1 MFRKAVYSI
10 PIFIIIALALLVPRL
25 VGIDKFTTGDE
36 PAWLIFSHNYLHAID
51 IGEFEQTAYEYHPAV
66 TTLWSITAGILSY
79 FPGYIHIKH
88 GYIEKFWELDDIY
101 AAYKKSLAIVLYRSR
116 MINVAIVC
124 TALLLA
130 FFLLRKLLETR
141 TALVAI
147 LLVGFNPFYLGESRL
162 LTHEGMAA
170 AFVLVAVLSLLTFL
184 NQGEKYRY
192 LLISSAATG
201 LALLTK
207 SPTILLIPLA
217 GLIFLVNITYSWKDN
232 RKRKKLVWRAIIQ
245 YLIWLGGLSLVYILL
260 WPGMWVAPG
269 KMLYG
274 VYGNAISYAFQGQ
287 RLLAAKEI
295 NPTNFSLDVI
305 GIGEYLV
312 AILYKTTPILWVGVC
327 LALIGV
333 TARKIAPMG
342 RNTKQIIFY
351 LFLLTALYILVFG
364 IARGWNSLHYIM
376 VAFVSLEVIAAIG
389 WVWGVSWLGE
399 KYAFFVKKSVQAVI
413 LSALVL
419 LQVSSV
425 LPDYPY
431 YYTYVNPLA
440 QALKPD
446 MEDTT
451 VGYGEGLDLAA
462 AYLRAKPNAKELT
475 VSSHLGVGPFSYY
488 FPGNTYP
495 LMYQSKAYLTD
506 RSAKWVRKS
515 DYLVIYDIQQR
526 PLNIGTKLLEALN
539 SIPPEHVVMLN
550 GLHYA
555 SIYKVSELP
564 PSVLD
569 ALLPPERQ

>member
-1 MFRKAVYSI
+1 MSRKVLYSI
-10 PIFIIIALALLVPRL
+10 LIFVTLAAAILAPRL
-25 VGIDKFTTGDE
+25 VGIEKFTTGDE
-36 PAWLIFSHNYLHAID
+36 PAWLIFSHNFLHAID
-51 IGEFEQTAYEYHPAV
+51 KGQFDQTAYEYHPAI
-66 TTLWSITAGILSY
+66 TTMWVITAGILSY

-88 GYIEKFWELDDIY
+88 GYIEKFWVLDNIY
-101 AAYKKSLAIVLYRSR
+101 AAYKKSLSVVLYRSR
-116 MINVAIVC
+116 MINVAIISA
-124 TALLLA
+124 TLLLA
-130 FFLLRKLLETR
+130 FFLLRKLLDTR

-147 LLVGFNPFYLGESRL
+147 LLVSFDPFYLGKSRL

-170 AFVLVAVLSLLTFL
+170 AFVLVAVLSLLAFL

-207 SPTILLIPLA
+207 SPTILLLPLA
-217 GLIFLVNITYSWKDN
+217 GLMFLVNVTYSWKDN
-232 RKRKKLVWRAIIQ
+232 RIRKNLVWRAIKQ
-245 YLIWLGGLSLVYILL
+245 YLIWLVGLTLVYFLL

-269 KMLYG
+269 KMLFG
-274 VYGNAISYAFQGQ
+274 VYGNAVSYAFQGQ
-287 RLLAAKEI
+287 RLQVAKEI

-305 GIGEYLV
+305 GIGEYLIS
-312 AILYKTTPILWVGVC
+312 ILYKTTPILWVGVC

-376 VAFVSLEVIAAIG
+376 FAFVSLEVIAAIG

-399 KYAFFVKKSVQAVI
+399 KSVFFVKKSVQAVI
-413 LSALVL
+413 LIALVI

-440 QALKPD
+440 QVLKPD

-462 AYLRAKPNAKELT
+462 AYLGAKPNAKELT

-488 FPGNTYP
+488 FPGKTYP
-495 LMYQSKAYLTD
+495 LMYQSKNYLND
-506 RSAKWVRKS
+506 RSAKWVQNS

-526 PLNIGTKLLEALN
+526 PLNLGIKMLEALN

-550 GLHYA
+550 GLRYA

-564 PSVLD
+564 QSVMDSLHRR
-569 ALLPPERQ
+569 E